1 MSLTCEAIG
10 ERARDLAGLAAALS
24 EAANNPRLPEKPRFR
39 AAVMVDQALELG
51 QQFEALLGEIRQR

>member
-1 MSLTCEAIG
+1 M
-10 ERARDLAGLAAALS
+10 AGLAAALS
-24 EAANNPRLPEKPRFR
+24 EAANNPRLPEKPRVR